1 MWGEVRRGGLSGVGK
16 NCHPYLICLIS
27 FYHISIQMNHLGRF
41 QAVCQKKRKKK
52 DLNFA
57 FQITKGYYI
66 YIYISS
72 KLILLTLR
80 DLLCK
85 NVFLF
90 WKGPLNIGMGYVIDL
105 FFGFFRSSF
114 NFKFLVG
121 EGGRIVFF
129 LVILTFEFYI
139 SLYSL
144 KIKIKL

>member
-41 QAVCQKKRKKK
+41 QAVYQKKEKKRFEFC
-52 DLNFA
+52 LPNN
-57 FQITKGYYI
+57 QRSL

-72 KLILLTLR
+72 KLILVTLR